1 MNTRISILC
10 CSLLLLPA
18 GLSAQATPATADTP
32 AVISLGSGF
41 DYSRG
46 DYGLATDTE
55 VLAVPLTLGYEQS
68 SWLFEARISWL
79 RIEGPATVVAGG
91 GSPTRP
97 TSAAESGV
105 GDLSLS
111 ATHRFGA
118 VAGNL
123 NLAATVRAKLPTGS
137 ETRGLGTGAADFSGQ
152 LDFYQSFGAVTP
164 FASLGYMALGDSD
177 LYQLEDGPYATG
189 GAHFRT
195 SESTVITAALSWRH
209 RFVADGDHGTDALV
223 AVTHDLS
230 PRWRLMVYA
239 LKGFTDAS
247 PDHGGG
253 LQVSCRF

>member
-1 MNTRISILC
+1 MNPRIPFLVF
-10 CSLLLLPA
+10 SLLLLPA
-18 GLSAQATPATADTP
+18 GLFAQATPVTAETP
-32 AVISLGSGF
+32 SVITLGTGF

-55 VLAVPLTLGYEQS
+55 VLSVPLTLGYEQGA
-68 SWLFEARISWL
+68 WLFEARIPWL

-97 TSAAESGV
+97 TSAAESGL

-111 ATHRFGA
+111 ATHRFGE
-118 VAGNL
+118 VAGKL

-137 ETRGLGTGAADFSGQ
+137 ESRGLGTGAADYSGQ
-152 LDFYQSFGAVTP
+152 LDFYRSFGAVTP
-164 FASLGYMALGDSD
+164 FASLGYMAFGDSD

-195 SESTVITAALSWRH
+195 GESTVITAALSWRQ
-209 RFVADGDHGTDALV
+209 RFVDGGDHGQDALL

-230 PRWRLMVYA
+230 PRWRLMAYA
-239 LKGFTDAS
+239 LKGFTEAS

-253 LQVSCRF
+253 MQLSCRF